1 MSVESVIKSTVQGQV
16 KWFNET
22 NNSMTH
28 SLYFVG
34 VPAPAYRK
42 NLSEE
47 ANKLVLGV
55 VSEFNDQLRQEA
67 KN

>member
-1 MSVESVIKSTVQGQV
+1 M